1 MTSIPRPLS
10 KSKDTVTLSRKDW
23 NAILDALEEAQDL
36 RTIDESRARR
46 SRGEDDGLP
55 IELVERLFRGE
66 SPVRIWREA
75 RGLSVNAL
83 AKKAGVSQPYLSE
96 IENRVKP
103 GSVAALKKLATA
115 LKLDVDDLVTDWA
128 KRPLR

>member
-1 MTSIPRPLS
+1 MTHLPKPLR
-10 KSKDTVTLSRKDW
+10 KDSGTVTFSRKAWETFVDE
-23 NAILDALEEAQDL
+23 LDEQRDLQVLREAD
-36 RTIDESRARR
+36 ARR
-46 SRGEDDGLP
+46 ARGEDDGLP
-55 IELVERLFRGE
+55 IELVERLFKGE

-96 IENRVKP
+96 IENRLKP

-128 KRPLR
+128 KRPIR